1 MAAFKAANPGA
12 AFEDFRRWYLL
23 GNQLDSSGVD
33 EMELDKVKI
42 WEQVDACAASE
53 QKPLFDYTR
62 EAEKVET
69 ESYTRHTYNYRIL
82 HKQ

>member
-12 AFEDFRRWYLL
+12 AFEDFRRWYSL

-33 EMELDKVKI
+33 EMEPEKVKI
-42 WEQVDACAASE
+42 WEQVDACAACK

-69 ESYTRHTYNYRIL
+69 ESYTRHDYNYRIL